1 MPSFQIAVLQKD
13 DTQTNAN
20 ISAESFWLRLSLL
33 PSVNCSL
40 CCTGW
45 RADVNTTPNYKSN
58 SKRAM
63 LCCPAAPS
71 TKAQPSYPNI
81 PHWTAGN
88 MWRSYSRLTIEDRKL
103 FRGCECQRHA
113 GNVLL
118 VFFCLVIFAVR
129 TIYRLVFLLAAKL
142 KFISSPFTTDWRY
155 FSVFLPPDGLFIWQI
170 IYPMQKSLCS

>member
-1 MPSFQIAVLQKD
+1 MVNFPTVTCNLAFQCLPFRLPFGKEKKK

-20 ISAESFWLRLSLL
+20 ISAESFSLSLSLL
-33 PSVNCSL
+33 SSVNCSL
-40 CCTGW
+40 CCTGC

-88 MWRSYSRLTIEDRKL
+88 MWSSYSRLTIETENSSEAASVKGML
-103 FRGCECQRHA
+103 GMFCSSFS
-113 GNVLL
+113 VWSLL
-118 VFFCLVIFAVR
+118 VSERDIGWFFF
-129 TIYRLVFLLAAKL
+129 F
-142 KFISSPFTTDWRY
+142 
-155 FSVFLPPDGLFIWQI
+155 Q
-170 IYPMQKSLCS
+170 